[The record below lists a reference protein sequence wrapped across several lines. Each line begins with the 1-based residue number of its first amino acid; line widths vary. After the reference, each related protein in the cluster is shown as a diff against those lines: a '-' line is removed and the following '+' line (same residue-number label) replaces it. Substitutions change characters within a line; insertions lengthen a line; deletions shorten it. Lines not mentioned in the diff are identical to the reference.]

1 MIPSENT
8 FLTTAEDDFP
18 MRSSSFEGP
27 LRYFTGYPVHAF
39 TEGQNFHLKS
49 NLGVLRISTGTTT
62 VYSACQFTPK
72 DSLHI
77 LAKKRQDSDVFL
89 AMAVCTTEDFTV
101 FENFRDLNVKLRA
114 IRVYATMTDKQRE
127 ELLRQMQTKYPDE
140 GPADTSR
147 VISLA
152 HKKLKF
158 DLCADSFSPRDRRH
172 IRNLFLENSNKN
184 KNDIKLSYLL
194 NIDPCPPYLPSR
206 PEESFICEMGK
217 TVFALDD
224 VIKQLAEKIQV
235 HQPVLLEGGLGV
247 CKRLVI
253 ALAQVLALPWAEI
266 DLASAS
272 NSLDLLGTDSTY
284 DKAGPGK
291 FAEEM
296 YSSGTSR
303 MLFHLRHIDRVNTAE
318 NKESSCLDALLH
330 VLSPGK
336 SFEDHFLESPISTEH
351 TIFVAT
357 TACAAAVP
365 EELRNLFHVI
375 KLPDYTCD
383 DLEIIAQKFLIPSL
397 LKDASMQSDTVL
409 FPSDTLR
416 YIADRYCEEYSAGRM
431 KQYLRRLLHRVI
443 QEQTA
448 GSLPIPY
455 SVSCDFTES
464 LLNHETDEANP
475 RLIFHRNREK
485 YDPTVLEKL
494 RELSAQLK
502 NTRLSTDERR
512 TLQDTF
518 TLLAGLYPHFDA
530 ANFNLKVFYETIHS
544 THDYMDTVA
553 DIIAGEFLCASKTPP
568 RLFLS
573 GPPGTGKSSVIQSLA
588 TAVSWPVLRIPCND
602 PETGSLRSKIIRG
615 LSQKGTAVILQLD
628 EMDKAPL
635 SVANDLLDILDSN
648 CSVSIPELDLTLD
661 LSHLIIVATGND
673 AAAVGHACPA
683 LANRLIHISLPGY
696 TMAEKAVITRQHI
709 IPQLEKSFGTIDM
722 TDHTLEFLL
731 KHYCR
736 TPGIR
741 DVEQNLHGVL
751 RKKALLSA
759 QENTGDIFT
768 PVTKADILTALGTP
782 PLLRGNFPGRVVPG
796 VVRGLAVSADTGE
809 GVSLSVETLLTPNL
823 PGVRTTGLAEACAKE
838 SVELCRSF
846 LASYYPKQF
855 RPDGIHVHF
864 GEAAV
869 PTDGPSA
876 GSALVVSMMSAMLGK
891 AVPGE
896 IAFTG
901 EIDLHGNIFK
911 VGGIRAK
918 VQAACLSGCTRVFI
932 PWQNLPELDV
942 KEFAIEI
949 IPVCH
954 VGEIL
959 ADIFASKL
967 PAGIPVRPA
976 V

>member
-1 MIPSENT
+1 MISSENT

-27 LRYFTGYPVHAF
+27 LRYFTGHPVHAF
-39 TEGQNFHLKS
+39 AEGQNFHLRS
-49 NLGVLRISTGTTT
+49 NLGLLRFSTGTTT
-62 VYSACQFTPK
+62 VYSARQFTSK

-77 LAKKRQDSDVFL
+77 LARKRQDCDAFL
-89 AMAVCTTEDFTV
+89 AMAICSAEDFKV
-101 FENFRDLNVKLRA
+101 FEKFHDLDVKLRA

-127 ELLRQMQTKYPDE
+127 ELLRQMKVKYPDE

-172 IRNLFLENSNKN
+172 IRNLFLESSNKN

-194 NIDPCPPYLPSR
+194 NIDPCPPPLPSL
-206 PEESFICEMGK
+206 PEETFIHEMGK

-224 VIKQLAEKIQV
+224 VIKQLAEKIQA
-235 HQPVLLEGGLGV
+235 HQPVLLEGGSGV
-247 CKRLVI
+247 CKRLVT
-253 ALAQVLALPWAEI
+253 ALAQTLSLPWAEV

-291 FAEEM
+291 FAEGM
-296 YSSGTSR
+296 HSSGTSR
-303 MLFHLRHIDRVNTAE
+303 MLFHLRHMDRVNTEE

-351 TIFVAT
+351 TVFIAT
-357 TACAAAVP
+357 AASAAAVP
-365 EELRNLFHVI
+365 EELRKLFHVI
-375 KLPDYTCD
+375 KLPEYTCD
-383 DLEIIAQKFLIPSL
+383 ELEIIARNVFLPPIMEEAGA
-397 LKDASMQSDTVL
+397 KIDAVL
-409 FPSDTLR
+409 FPTETLR
-416 YIADRYCEEYSAGRM
+416 HIADRYCEDYSAGRM
-431 KQYLRRLLHRVI
+431 KQHLHSLIHEVI
-443 QEQTA
+443 QKQSA
-448 GSLPIPY
+448 GSLPTPY
-455 SVSCDFTES
+455 SVDCDLVESC
-464 LLNHETDEANP
+464 LGRNTDELDS
-475 RLIFHRNREK
+475 RLIVHRNREK
-485 YDPTVLEKL
+485 YDPTVLKKL
-494 RELSAQLK
+494 SELSAQLK
-502 NTRLSTDERR
+502 NTRLSMDERR
-512 TLQDTF
+512 ILQERF
-518 TLLAGLYPHFDA
+518 ALIAGLYPRFDA
-530 ANFNLKVFYETIHS
+530 ANFNLKVFYDTIRS

-573 GPPGTGKSSVIQSLA
+573 GPPGTGKTSVVQSLA
-588 TAVSWPVLRIPCND
+588 AAVGWPVLRIPCND

-615 LSQKGTAVILQLD
+615 LSKQGTAVLLQLD
-628 EMDKAPL
+628 ELDKASL
-635 SVANDLLDILDSN
+635 SVANDLLDSN
-648 CSVSIPELDLTLD
+648 CSISIPELDLTLD
-661 LSHLIIVATGND
+661 LSHLIIIATGNN
-673 AAAVGHACPA
+673 AAAVAQACPA
-683 LANRLIHISLPGY
+683 LANRLIHIPLPGY
-696 TMAEKAVITRQHI
+696 TTAEKAVITRRHI
-709 IPQLEKSFGTIDM
+709 IPRLEESFGTIDM
-722 TDHTLEFLL
+722 TDHTLDFLL
-731 KHYCR
+731 QHYCR

-741 DVEQNLHGVL
+741 DVEQTLHGIL

-759 QENTGDIFT
+759 QENTGNIFT
-768 PVTKADILTALGTP
+768 SVTKADILTALGTP
-782 PLLRGNFPGRVVPG
+782 PLLRGNFPGRVAPG

-823 PGVRTTGLAEACAKE
+823 PGIRTTGLAETCAKE

-855 RPDGIHVHF
+855 QSDGIHVHF

-876 GSALVVSMMSAMLGK
+876 GASLVVSMMSAMLGK

-911 VGGIRAK
+911 VGSIRAK

-959 ADIFASKL
+959 TDIFASKL
-967 PAGIPVRPA
+967 PSGIPVRPA